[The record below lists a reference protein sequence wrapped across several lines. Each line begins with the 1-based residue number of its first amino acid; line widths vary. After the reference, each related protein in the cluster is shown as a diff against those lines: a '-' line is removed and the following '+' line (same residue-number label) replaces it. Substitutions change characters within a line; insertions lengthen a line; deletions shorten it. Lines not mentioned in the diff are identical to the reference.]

1 MAQKEL
7 VTLLLC
13 TDKLFSVS
21 NQLNFALV
29 LESGW
34 ESVKKM
40 SKYNDF
46 DWVFSYDHL
55 LKSADLCKRNVYWK
69 ASVQNFMFEKDFN
82 VSVIHNEL
90 MENRFRVKHKHK
102 FSLYER
108 GKKRII
114 QSVHI
119 RERVVQRCL
128 CDYCL
133 TPLLEPTLCYDNCAS
148 QKDKG
153 ISFAINRV
161 QRHLQKYYRKHGNK
175 GYVLLFDYS
184 NYFGSI
190 NHEMIMNKLKKYVT
204 DERILNIIQIFI
216 NEFDEGLGLGSQVS
230 QVLSLFAASSVD
242 HMIKDEMR
250 FKYYIRYMDDGLII
264 HNDKKELEE
273 LLKKIIQLS
282 NDLGLT
288 INTKKTHITSI
299 KNFKF
304 LKKRFSL
311 LDNGKIIIRLS
322 ADSITRMRRKLKK
335 YEGLYRAG
343 KMSLENIETSYK
355 SWRGFA
361 LQYNSYNTVK
371 RLDKYYNE
379 LIKKILRKG
388 GGSNE

>member
-1 MAQKEL
+1 
-7 VTLLLC
+7 
-13 TDKLFSVS
+13 
-21 NQLNFALV
+21 
-29 LESGW
+29 
-34 ESVKKM
+34 M

-90 MENRFRVKHKHK
+90 IENRFRVKHKHK

-108 GKKRII
+108 GKKRTI

-148 QKDKG
+148 QKNKG
-153 ISFAINRV
+153 ISFAIDRV
-161 QRHLQKYYRKHGNK
+161 QRHLQKYYRKHGNE

-230 QVLSLFAASSVD
+230 QVLSLFAASPVD

-288 INTKKTHITSI
+288 INTKKTHIVSI

-335 YEGLYRAG
+335 FEGLYRAG

-361 LQYNSYNTVK
+361 LQCNSYNTVK
-371 RLDKYYNE
+371 KLDEYYNE

>member
-1 MAQKEL
+1 M
-7 VTLLLC
+7 
-13 TDKLFSVS
+13 D
-21 NQLNFALV
+21 
-29 LESGW
+29 
-34 ESVKKM
+34 
-40 SKYNDF
+40 KYNNF

-69 ASVQNFMFEKDFN
+69 ASVQNFMYEKDFN

-90 MENRFRVKHKHK
+90 IQNRFRVKHKHK

-108 GKKRII
+108 GKKRKI

-148 QKDKG
+148 QKNKG

-161 QRHLQKYYRKHGNK
+161 KRHLQKYYRKYGND

-190 NHEMIMNKLKKYVT
+190 DHEMIMNNVKKYVT
-204 DERILNIIQIFI
+204 DERILDLIQLFI

-230 QVLSLFAASSVD
+230 QVLSLFAASPID

-273 LLKKIIQLS
+273 LLERIIQLS
-282 NDLGLT
+282 DKLGLT
-288 INTKKTHITSI
+288 INKKKTHITSI
-299 KNFKF
+299 KNFRF

-311 LDNGKIIIRLS
+311 LDNGRIIIKLS

-335 YEGLYRAG
+335 FESLYHNG
-343 KMSLENIETSYK
+343 KMTFEHIETSYK

-361 LQYNSYNTVK
+361 LQYNSYQSIK
-371 RLDKYYNE
+371 RVDEYYNK
-379 LIKKILRKG
+379 LIKNIKNKG
-388 GGSNE
+388 GGNDG